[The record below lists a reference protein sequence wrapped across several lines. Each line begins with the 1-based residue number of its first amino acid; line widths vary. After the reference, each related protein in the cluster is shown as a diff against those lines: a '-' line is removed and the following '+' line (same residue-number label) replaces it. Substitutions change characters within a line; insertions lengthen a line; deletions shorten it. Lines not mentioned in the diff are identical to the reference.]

1 MTASLLLT
9 GFMIKFLVFKTKFCS
24 QQKYW
29 NLHLQI
35 LGGVAVPDL
44 PVVDGRRHAHWRNAY
59 ISYSH
64 VVSCS
69 AGGRPAYYFVRVN
82 RHETVTYDAK
92 NGGIG

>member
-1 MTASLLLT
+1 MCKIWVALPCLICLWLT
-9 GFMIKFLVFKTKFCS
+9 E
-24 QQKYW
+24 
-29 NLHLQI
+29 
-35 LGGVAVPDL
+35 AVML
-44 PVVDGRRHAHWRNAY
+44 HWRNNY